1 MKWNLLGFSFI
12 VSDFSVLPKKYLPQ
26 GCKDLFPTSSS
37 RSCRV
42 NFALF
47 CCMAWGKGQV
57 SCFFP
62 FFFLN
67 RAIRGLLGKGDG
79 IWKQQEEGFAW
90 LPGPWCTWSPHLRR
104 AEVSD
109 KVKRNIWEGANNISV
124 LLNPASFSKVHSER
138 VWGGREGG
146 DCTRWREVKSS
157 GVQATHRGYYTEVY
171 IKILS
176 TEIVECIYMYI
187 SF

>member
-109 KVKRNIWEGANNISV
+109 KVKETSEKGLTIYRCCWIQLVSARYTVKGFEGA
-124 LLNPASFSKVHSER
+124 
-138 VWGGREGG
+138 GRGAIAPDEG
-146 DCTRWREVKSS
+146 R
-157 GVQATHRGYYTEVY
+157 
-171 IKILS
+171 
-176 TEIVECIYMYI
+176 
-187 SF
+187 